1 MSNSNHNRRYFLND
15 VPLQEALK
23 SFELALSQSN
33 LLGLMKSELI
43 KIDDSCGMVTSEPVW
58 ANVSS
63 PHYDSAAM
71 DGISVRAKDT
81 IGATETSPK
90 KLFIGSDAE
99 WIDTGDPLPDGF
111 DSVVMIEV
119 VNRLSDN

>member
-43 KIDDSCGMVTSEPVW
+43 KIDDSCGT
-58 ANVSS
+58 VSYTHLTL
-63 PHYDSAAM
+63 P
-71 DGISVRAKDT
+71 T
-81 IGATETSPK
+81 I
-90 KLFIGSDAE
+90 LR
-99 WIDTGDPLPDGF
+99 
-111 DSVVMIEV
+111 V
-119 VNRLSDN
+119 